1 MADRV
6 HKTMMNAKVGLVFY
20 FTSIVLAFFSR
31 RIFLECLG
39 DTFIGL
45 SGTIGSILEFLNIS
59 EIGIGTCIGYF
70 LYKPIESRDQEK
82 IKEIVSLFGYLYSI
96 VGTVIL
102 SGALIISIFL
112 PFVFA
117 DKGVSLYLVYST
129 FFAFL
134 GSQLIGYFLNYR
146 RILIDSDQK
155 TYKLAIWT
163 QSFNICKILAQM
175 ALAYHF
181 HSPYIWLAIELGFNL
196 FTCWLINRIVNRE
209 YPWLVTDRRRGKE
222 VLKKY
227 PEILVKAKQ
236 IVIHRLKNFFLSKSD
251 EILVFAFESLQMVA
265 YYGNYMMIVG
275 KLTALFN
282 SVLTGMNASIGNLV
296 AEGNKWNIRK
306 VFWEYLTFRYW
317 TTGIFIIALAFLVN
331 PLIGWWLGPQY
342 ILQDYI
348 VILILLNMYIMLTR
362 PSVDL
367 FINAYGLYD
376 DVWAAYAEGIINLT
390 VTLVVG
396 YFYGLVGILLG
407 KIVSMILMVVI
418 WKPYYLYKR
427 GFQESVFTY
436 WRHTLTHLVIL
447 AGIIA
452 ANYATIHYLHWKI
465 GTTLPSM
472 FGYALCILLP
482 ILLLYS
488 VMVYLFCPGS
498 RDLISRV
505 PFIRKK
511 SN

>member
-342 ILQDYI
+342 KTVCRSVHQCLWTLRRCLGGLCGRHHQPDRHTGGRLFLRSGRHSPGQDCQHDTDGGHLETLLSLQAGI
-348 VILILLNMYIMLTR
+348 PGIRIHLL
-362 PSVDL
+362 
-367 FINAYGLYD
+367 
-376 DVWAAYAEGIINLT
+376 AAYPHTFCHPGRHHCSQLCHYPLSALENRYHPALHVRLCALHPAPYT
-390 VTLVVG
+390 PALLSH
-396 YFYGLVGILLG
+396 GLPVL
-407 KIVSMILMVVI
+407 S
-418 WKPYYLYKR
+418 WFP
-427 GFQESVFTY
+427 
-436 WRHTLTHLVIL
+436 
-447 AGIIA
+447 
-452 ANYATIHYLHWKI
+452 
-465 GTTLPSM
+465 
-472 FGYALCILLP
+472 
-482 ILLLYS
+482 
-488 VMVYLFCPGS
+488 
-498 RDLISRV
+498 
-505 PFIRKK
+505 
-511 SN
+511 